1 MMGPHHLNERATRTL
16 DDLNRRQRVGVL
28 FICSLSLFII
38 GLDVT
43 VVNVALPSIE
53 RDLDASIT
61 GLQWTIGAYSVVM
74 ASLLLLSGST
84 ADRFGRRRTLVTGVS
99 IFTVASILCAVAPS
113 VGVLIA
119 ARVLQAVGASMM
131 NPVAMSIITNTFTDP
146 RERAQAIG
154 IWGAVFGVSMALGP
168 VVGGLLVES
177 LDWRWIFWIN
187 LPVGIG
193 SVLLMLK
200 YIPESKAPSPR
211 RFDALGQALVL
222 ILLSAVTYGI
232 IEAPEMGWTSPLIL
246 GVFAAG
252 FASLLGLIFH
262 EPRTPDPVIDLR
274 FFGSTPFSGAIAILV
289 SAFACFGGVL
299 FLSTLYLQEVRDLS
313 PIHAG
318 LATLPM
324 AAMIVLVAPISGRI
338 VGRHGPRIPL
348 VAAGICMLAACL
360 MLTGIDESTSFAVIF
375 TAFVI
380 FGIGFGFVNPP
391 ATNASVS
398 GMPRAQAGVAS
409 AVAST
414 SRQFGQ
420 ALGVAVAGA
429 IVTSAAG
436 DSLTGDIAGASVPAW
451 WTLGAFGLAVL
462 ILGFVATTRHARES
476 ALRTATALNPE
487 VLTGKESA

>member
-1 MMGPHHLNERATRTL
+1 MTRTL
-16 DDLNRRQRVGVL
+16 DDLDRRQRTYVL
-28 FICSLSLFII
+28 LICSLSLFII

-53 RDLDASIT
+53 ADLNSSIT
-61 GLQWTIGAYSVVM
+61 GLQWTVGAYSVVM

-84 ADRFGRRRTLVTGVS
+84 ADRLGRRRTLITGVT
-99 IFTVASILCAVAPS
+99 IFTVASIVCALAPS
-113 VGVLIA
+113 IGVLIA
-119 ARVLQAVGASMM
+119 GRILQAIGASMM

-200 YIPESKAPSPR
+200 FIPESKAPSPR

-232 IEAPEMGWTSPLIL
+232 IEAPELGWSSPVII

-252 FASLLGLIFH
+252 LAALLGLLVH
-262 EPRTPDPVIDLR
+262 EPRTADPVLDLR
-274 FFGSTPFSGAIAILV
+274 FFRSTPFSSAIAILV
-289 SAFACFGGVL
+289 SSFACFGGFL
-299 FLSTLYLQEVRDLS
+299 FLSTLYLQEVRGLS
-313 PIHAG
+313 PLHAG
-318 LATLPM
+318 MATLPM
-324 AAMIVLVAPISGRI
+324 AAMIVIVAPISGRM

-348 VAAGICMLAACL
+348 VASGICMVIACL
-360 MLTGIDESTSFAVIF
+360 MLTGIDESTSLAVIL

-380 FGIGFGFVNPP
+380 FGIGSGFVNPP
-391 ATNASVS
+391 STNASVS

-436 DSLTGDIAGASVPAW
+436 DSLAGDIADASGPAW
-451 WTLGAFGLAVL
+451 WTLGAFGFAVL
-462 ILGFVATTRHARES
+462 ILGFVATTQRARES
-476 ALRTATALNPE
+476 ALRTATDLNPE
-487 VLTGKESA
+487 ALAGKDESA